1 MDPDEATYNEPPHLN
16 LLCLKMAG
24 RGGGGGVEWC
34 DGAG

>member
-24 RGGGGGVEWC
+24 RGGGGVEWC